1 MSFGSPPPARPSA
14 GPSAAT
20 AAQRDEGRLWLTR
33 SPLVLGAATGI
44 MICVV
49 ALAVLYVLSGR
60 AASPEVTGQALCAD
74 LQAQRYDAA
83 YDLLA
88 PSLRSTGTAAQ
99 FTASQRELD
108 TLRGKVVSCTA
119 AIQQS
124 DGAQATLRLTV
135 ARQQSSTAQGIVH
148 LRLVDGVWKVDA
160 YDPAVV

>member
-1 MSFGSPPPARPSA
+1 M
-14 GPSAAT
+14 
-20 AAQRDEGRLWLTR
+20 RLVR

-44 MICVV
+44 VICVV
-49 ALAVLYVLSGR
+49 VLAVLSGLSGR

-135 ARQQSSTAQGIVH
+135 ARQQSGSAQGIVH
-148 LRLVDGVWKVDA
+148 VQLVDGAWKVDA
-160 YDPAVV
+160 YDTSII